1 MEIGIERDNGKYVG
15 YKIDGEIINGLYQT
29 VELDKIADN
38 CKNFDI
44 KVEKPKNGIVASK
57 MSKRDNLCILTMKFD
72 EKNQVQF
79 LVGNDL
85 NLIELNCIPTE
96 QMPTD
101 LREMITQAY
110 ELTQKNTL
118 KDFMN

>member
-1 MEIGIERDNGKYVG
+1 MEIRIERDNGKYVG

-44 KVEKPKNGIVASK
+44 KVENPKNGMVASK

-72 EKNQVQF
+72 EGNQVQF

-101 LREMITQAY
+101 LREVIIQAY

-118 KDFMN
+118 KDFIN

>member
-44 KVEKPKNGIVASK
+44 KVEKPKNGMVASK
-57 MSKRDNLCILTMKFD
+57 MLKRDNLCILTIKFD

-118 KDFMN
+118 RDFMS

>member
-44 KVEKPKNGIVASK
+44 KVEKPKNGMVASK

-72 EKNQVQF
+72 KENQVQF

-101 LREMITQAY
+101 LRKMIIQAY

>member
-1 MEIGIERDNGKYVG
+1 MEIGIERDNGKHVG

-29 VELDKIADN
+29 IEIEKITDN
-38 CKNFDI
+38 CTNFDI
-44 KVEKPKNGIVASK
+44 KVDNPKDGMVASK

-72 EKNQVQF
+72 KENQVQF

-85 NLIELNCIPTE
+85 NLIELNSIPTE